1 MGGVSLGGKE
11 KEKTAWEQEAQM
23 PIIQGMGTKGMG
35 VGMGKGTNVPLV
47 TLLIR
52 VWILG
57 ALKACSFT
65 SLRHY

>member
-1 MGGVSLGGKE
+1 MGGVSLGDME

-35 VGMGKGTNVPLV
+35 GGKCGKTQMYLPLV
-47 TLLIR
+47 ILLFR

-57 ALKACSFT
+57 VLKAYS
-65 SLRHY
+65 SPA

>member
-1 MGGVSLGGKE
+1 MGRVSLGDME

-35 VGMGKGTNVPLV
+35 GGKWGKTQMYLPLV
-47 TLLIR
+47 ILLFR

-57 ALKACSFT
+57 VLKAYS
-65 SLRHY
+65 SPA